1 MARTVNKQPHMTN
14 TSKSKGNR
22 NTHAMEFS
30 TADEIALAH
39 ALIVAGDVASA
50 NVILKRHGFRA
61 A

>member
-1 MARTVNKQPHMTN
+1 MTN